1 MNPIIAALITRAL
14 MTPPPI
20 HIEYVRKRH
29 SSAYV
34 RNGEIVLR
42 ISSFLSEI
50 ERKQHIDKLLSRILP
65 KLSKM
70 EQGTFIL
77 RQILKDS
84 RAEFVHN
91 KSVDIF
97 VSWGARNMI
106 IVEEEKIV
114 FKISKIDQN
123 VYLTPVSEFAELI
136 TLEML
141 IKALLTYAKKYLQSY
156 VEEVVAE
163 WTDYFG
169 YKKLENVQ
177 IRHNESR
184 WGSCSGR
191 GNISISLKTLL
202 LPEQLFEYVCVHEVA
217 HLQEMNH
224 SDAFWKIVEKAMP
237 NWKELR
243 AEMKQ
248 YR

>member
-1 MNPIIAALITRAL
+1 MS
-14 MTPPPI
+14 PPI

-34 RNGEIVLR
+34 RNGEVILR
-42 ISSFLSEI
+42 ISSFLSES
-50 ERKQHIDKLLSRILP
+50 ERKIHIDKLLSRILP

-77 RQILKDS
+77 RQILKNS
-84 RAEFVHN
+84 RADFVHN

-106 IVEEEKIV
+106 IVEETKIV
-114 FKISKIDQN
+114 FKISKLDRAIHL
-123 VYLTPVSEFAELI
+123 VPVSEYSDHI
-136 TLEML
+136 TLEMI
-141 IKALLTYAKKYLQSY
+141 IKALLSYARKYLQTY
-156 VEEVVAE
+156 VEEVIAE

-184 WGSCSGR
+184 WGSCSGG

-202 LPEQLFEYVCVHEVA
+202 LPEELFEYVCVHEVA
-217 HLQEMNH
+217 HLQQMNH
-224 SDAFWKIVEKAMP
+224 SDKFWSIVESAMP
-237 NWKELR
+237 HWKELR
-243 AEMKQ
+243 AEMKK